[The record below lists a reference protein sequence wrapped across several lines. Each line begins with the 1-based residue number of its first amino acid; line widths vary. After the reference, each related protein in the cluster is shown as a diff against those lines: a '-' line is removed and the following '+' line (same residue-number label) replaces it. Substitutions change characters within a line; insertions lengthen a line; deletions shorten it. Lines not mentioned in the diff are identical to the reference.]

1 MRHWWE
7 NFTLDGDRQMKV
19 LLVILGACLA
29 SFLVIMISLSYQ
41 KHTTKIIVDWNSPK
55 FIGERS
61 GYYSAIFGKT
71 PLDEEVDDD
80 VKKAFEEEKE
90 ETFAVVKSNAELI
103 KEYGI
108 SFKDGTLSD
117 LGIACNTKL
126 FDMCNKYFLVNYNG
140 EQVSPLIPMALA
152 NIETPSRADQNITY
166 SSLFPSALV
175 PISSAD
181 AIENMSCLAVLES
194 PELFSVLASDHW
206 TRDRGALQMNPN
218 YGVSHESYNSLM
230 GPSEASILANIS
242 GAGTDFSGYSAYEPR
257 NSRTLTVN
265 DWLANVATTPGD
277 RFNVRDSILRVASE
291 AQDAINQYA
300 SQYPIE
306 NDSQEMLIVAMTH
319 NSGSVFNPAYAT
331 KKVGNWRSGI
341 DANRYLLQLTS
352 DDFITLMHSY
362 CKQELERARSSGSK
376 ITMYLERAQAKDLF
390 RQGQEQGIFQNY
402 ESYIYMGNYYEVT
415 YTYPIQ
421 ALYAYTMLGLVYSG
435 N

>member
-1 MRHWWE
+1 M
-7 NFTLDGDRQMKV
+7 
-19 LLVILGACLA
+19 
-29 SFLVIMISLSYQ
+29 
-41 KHTTKIIVDWNSPK
+41 
-55 FIGERS
+55 
-61 GYYSAIFGKT
+61 
-71 PLDEEVDDD
+71 
-80 VKKAFEEEKE
+80 
-90 ETFAVVKSNAELI
+90 
-103 KEYGI
+103 
-108 SFKDGTLSD
+108 
-117 LGIACNTKL
+117 
-126 FDMCNKYFLVNYNG
+126 
-140 EQVSPLIPMALA
+140 
-152 NIETPSRADQNITY
+152 
-166 SSLFPSALV
+166 
-175 PISSAD
+175 
-181 AIENMSCLAVLES
+181 
-194 PELFSVLASDHW
+194 
-206 TRDRGALQMNPN
+206 
-218 YGVSHESYNSLM
+218 
-230 GPSEASILANIS
+230 
-242 GAGTDFSGYSAYEPR
+242 
-257 NSRTLTVN
+257 
-265 DWLANVATTPGD
+265 
-277 RFNVRDSILRVASE
+277 RDSILRVASE